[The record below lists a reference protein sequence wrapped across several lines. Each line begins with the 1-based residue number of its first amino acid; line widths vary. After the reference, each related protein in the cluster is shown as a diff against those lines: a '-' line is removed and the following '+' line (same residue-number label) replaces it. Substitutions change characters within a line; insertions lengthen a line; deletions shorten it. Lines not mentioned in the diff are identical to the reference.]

1 MASTKY
7 KGITVQIGGDVSGLD
22 RALENVNKEI
32 SSTQKNLRDVE
43 RLLKLD
49 PTNTEMLEQRQRYLA
64 DAVEETKNKLDSL
77 KEAERQVQAQF
88 LKGDVSQEQYDELQ
102 REIASTEISLRK
114 LEDAA
119 QDSNSKL
126 SKLFSKTGKISSGA
140 DKVQKAFAPVTGAI
154 VGLGTAAVATVPA
167 TEELRSD
174 LSKLDQNA
182 RESGVGVEEARKA
195 WEAFTIQS
203 GETDS
208 AVEAVSNLL
217 QAGFTESNLQKAVEG
232 LAGATQRF
240 PDTLKIES
248 LADSL
253 QETLAAG
260 EATGQFGELLDR
272 LGIGADNFSQ
282 GLANCAT
289 EAERQDYVLQTLA
302 GAGLMDTYNAWVD
315 NNQAMVDNKQ
325 ANLDLQQ
332 AMAGL
337 AETVLPFVTEITEK
351 IADLLEWFNNLDSD
365 TQNMIA
371 TALILIA
378 AISPLAGIIGGITG
392 AIDGV
397 RRALEFLIA
406 NPIVALVAAIVG
418 LVILIGTKGDEI
430 QAILQKVDDFFQ
442 GIFAKDWT
450 ETFGILGNSVNAF
463 LEVIKDVWDG
473 VKQVL
478 DGIIDV
484 IRGVFTGDWERAWE
498 GVKKIFKGIWDGMVG
513 IVKAPINI
521 IIGLINGVI
530 DGLNWL
536 IDAIN
541 KISFTIP
548 DWVPGIGGKHVGFNI
563 GHIGK
568 IAYLAD
574 GGILSRGSAIVGEA
588 GPELLTMMGDR
599 AMVQPLTTNNTRNT
613 HLGGINITVYGAPG
627 QNVREL
633 ADIIMDEMQTA
644 VQRREAVFG

>member
-1 MASTKY
+1 MAEKI
-7 KGITVQIGGDVSGLD
+7 KGITVQIGGDVQGLD
-22 RALENVNKEI
+22 KALSSVNKDI
-32 SSTQKNLRDVE
+32 GNTQKQLKEVE

-49 PTNTEMLEQRQRYLA
+49 PTNIQLLEQRQRLLA
-64 DAVEETKNKLDSL
+64 DAVQETKTKLDTL
-77 KEAERQVQAQF
+77 KSAEKQVQEQFAQG
-88 LKGDVSQEQYDELQ
+88 KVSQEQYDTLQ
-102 REIASTEISLRK
+102 REIARTEQSLRK

-119 QDSNSKL
+119 QSSNIKL
-126 SKLFSKTGKISSGA
+126 SKLSTTVGKISSGTK
-140 DKVQKAFAPVTGAI
+140 KVQKAFAPVTGAI
-154 VGLGTAAVATVPA
+154 AGLGTAAVATVPA

-253 QETLAAG
+253 QETLATG
-260 EATGQFGELLDR
+260 KATGQFGEMLDR

-282 GLANCAT
+282 GLANCSN
-289 EAERQDYVLQTLA
+289 EAERQNYVLQTLA

-337 AETVLPFVTEITEK
+337 AEIALPFVTEITEK
-351 IADLLEWFNNLDSD
+351 IADLLEWFNNLDSN
-365 TQNMIA
+365 TQNIIA

-378 AISPLAGIIGGITG
+378 TISPIAGIINGITQ
-392 AIDGV
+392 
-397 RRALEFLIA
+397 ALSFLIA
-406 NPIVALVAAIVG
+406 HPIVALVAAIVG
-418 LVILIGTKGDEI
+418 LVVLIGTKGDEI

-536 IDAIN
+536 IDGIN

-627 QNVREL
+627 QDVREL